1 MIVDAHLH
9 VTEGQSVDPLL
20 HAMDANGVQMGVIC
34 TVLTPAADADAVN
47 AHVVDVVARH
57 PDRFVGLASVH
68 PTSDTGPDELR
79 RWVRDEGLRGL
90 KIHPSMQGI
99 YPTDARMRPLVHAA
113 AELQVP
119 ILVHTGTVPIP
130 GTRSRFD
137 DPLELDD
144 LALEVPD
151 AITILAHAEPL
162 GHQPGIAA
170 KHPNVYT
177 DTTTTFARACRLIP
191 GIGEDTLQWMAMV
204 SGVEGSGKVLYGSD
218 AHAGKPQRIAYNLDP
233 LRALD
238 VTPEAKARILGGN
251 AVRLFRI
258 GA

>member
-20 HAMDANGVQMGVIC
+20 RAMDANDVDMGVIC
-34 TVLTPAADADAVN
+34 TVLTASGDAERVN
-47 AHVVDVVARH
+47 AHVASVVAAH

-68 PTSDTGPDELR
+68 PTAEDGPEMLR
-79 RWVRDEGLRGL
+79 RWVRDGDLRGL

-99 YPTDARMRPLVHAA
+99 YPTDPRMRPLVHAA
-113 AELQVP
+113 AELHVP

-130 GTRSRFD
+130 NTRSRFD

-151 AITILAHAEPL
+151 AILILAHAEPL

-218 AHAGKPQRIAYNLDP
+218 AHAGKPERIAYNLDP
-233 LRALD
+233 LRALE
-238 VTPEAKARILGGN
+238 VTDEAKARIVGGN